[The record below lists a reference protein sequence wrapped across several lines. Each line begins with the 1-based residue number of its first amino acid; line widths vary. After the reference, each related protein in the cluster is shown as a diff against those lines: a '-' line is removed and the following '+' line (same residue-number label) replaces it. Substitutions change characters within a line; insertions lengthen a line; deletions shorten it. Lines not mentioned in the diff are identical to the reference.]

1 MNQLQNKASRDAEI
15 FSPLSFNESVLESI
29 KESKGKDIVMIDLR
43 ELHDRP
49 TDFFIICSG
58 DSNTQIKSIA
68 ENIYKRVKEFKGE
81 IPFSIEGKD
90 QSKWILMDYFSTVVH
105 IFYPEMR
112 DYYELE
118 ELWSDGL
125 VTEFENVYL

>member
-1 MNQLQNKASRDAEI
+1 MNQLQPATKRNKA
-15 FSPLSFNESVLESI
+15 FYNPLTFNESIIESI
-29 KESKGKDIVMIDLR
+29 KEIKGKDIVMIDLR

-58 DSNTQIKSIA
+58 DSNTQIKAIA
-68 ENIYKRVKEFKGE
+68 ENIYKTIKDFKGE

-90 QSKWILMDYFSTVVH
+90 QSTWILLDYFSTVVH
-105 IFYPEMR
+105 VFHPEVR
-112 DYYELE
+112 DFYELE

-125 VTEFENVYL
+125 VTEYESSRI